1 MILSKH
7 TVVSLFCGLGGLDSG
22 FVQEGFEV
30 IWANDISESA
40 VKTYRLNFGREA
52 LCADLTKL
60 PISEIPEADII
71 IGGPPCQSFSLM
83 GRRDPADPNGR
94 LIFTFL
100 EIIKEKRPLAFV
112 MENVPGMA
120 ASKVGGMRL
129 PDVLRVQFKDLG
141 YKVVKLRLAAS
152 DYLVPQARKRLL
164 LIGCALRVPQMVAPD
179 VFAKECLGLNGDGF
193 DISAKAAI
201 GDLGPCAPK
210 GHRARYSSSEP
221 STFARLMRTALLS
234 DYSLHECPRMS
245 ETDKR
250 LVAAVPPGGNYMDI
264 PDEIAPGRVLKYKQ
278 TGGRTTTYGRL
289 HPDRPAYTINTYF
302 RRPNVGCNFHY
313 SEPRLITPREAM
325 RFQSIPD
332 HFEVVFRSQ
341 DERNALI
348 GNAVP
353 PLMARALAFSLK
365 RALSLTAGSN
375 DQAGVDSADA
385 IQLRLI

>member
-1 MILSKH
+1 VILSKH